1 MIIEGI
7 ERMIIKM
14 KKDGHIHTPFCPH
27 GTKDSL
33 KQYVEQA
40 ITLGFTEMTFT
51 EHAPLPKG
59 FIDTTPTQDSSIAM
73 EALPFYLKEI
83 QHIKKEYEERIKI
96 NVGLEIDYIEG
107 FELEIKDFL
116 AEWGHFLD
124 DSILSVHFLKNPL
137 SNHYDC
143 VDYSPEYFGKMVEQ
157 YGGISK
163 LYDCYY
169 QTLLKSIKA
178 DLGPAKPKRLGHITL
193 IHKFQQLY
201 PQEQNFQTII
211 FTILDEVK
219 RHGYELDYNGAGV
232 NKPYC
237 KEPYPPKWIVKEA
250 MNRSIPLVYGSD
262 AHQAKD
268 LGQGRDVML
277 WNNQ

>member
-1 MIIEGI
+1 
-7 ERMIIKM
+7 M

-33 KQYVEQA
+33 NQYVEQA
-40 ITLGFTEMTFT
+40 IALGFTEMTFT
-51 EHAPLPKG
+51 EHAPLPKD
-59 FIDTTPTQDSSIAM
+59 FIDTTPTQDSSITI
-73 EALPFYLKEI
+73 ENLPFYLKEVES
-83 QHIKKEYEERIKI
+83 IKKEFEAIMKI

-143 VDYSPEYFGKMVEQ
+143 VDYSPELFGQMIEQ
-157 YGGISK
+157 YGGISNV
-163 LYDCYY
+163 YDCYY
-169 QTLLKSIKA
+169 ETLLKSLKA
-178 DLGPAKPKRLGHITL
+178 DLGPNKPKRIGHMTL

-201 PQEQNFQTII
+201 PVGKDFQNDI
-211 FTILDEVK
+211 FTILGEMK
-219 RHGYELDYNGAGV
+219 KNGYELDYNGAGV

-237 KEPYPPKWIVKEA
+237 KEPYPPKWIAEEA
-250 MNRSIPLVYGSD
+250 IKRDIPLIYGSD

-268 LGQGRDVML
+268 LGQGWNFML
-277 WNNQ
+277 WNNR